1 MGGEVRDRGKASTLA
16 LATGFR
22 SGDEFGQLSLL
33 KCGRIEV
40 MEWRD
45 DRHANRLGIY
55 RATRPPLD
63 AADEPVARA
72 AMDSLLD
79 DRGDADGRRVA
90 LVRTRR
96 DAYGLRRTAKIRRR
110 GRGGIFGNFWRHRI
124 QTAKAAEPA
133 PAALPVGAALLVA
146 SAAAGQILLSI
157 RAHHD
162 GVFDC
167 ASGQLFLSSAG
178 GNAVFRSVQHSS
190 VSHRAGYAL
199 PQRCARRNR
208 AGHSAGLRGDNSVRF
223 VRLGLIV

>member
-1 MGGEVRDRGKASTLA
+1 MGGQVRERGKASTLA

-22 SGDEFGQLSLL
+22 LGDEFGQLTLL
-33 KCGRIEV
+33 ECGRIEV

-96 DAYGLRRTAKIRRR
+96 DAYGLRRTAKICRRRR
-110 GRGGIFGNFWRHRI
+110 GRFRGNFRGHRI
-124 QTAKAAEPA
+124 QAAKAVEPA
-133 PAALPVGAALLVA
+133 PAALPIGAALLVA
-146 SAAAGQILLSI
+146 SASARQILLS
-157 RAHHD
+157 
-162 GVFDC
+162 
-167 ASGQLFLSSAG
+167 
-178 GNAVFRSVQHSS
+178 
-190 VSHRAGYAL
+190 
-199 PQRCARRNR
+199 
-208 AGHSAGLRGDNSVRF
+208 
-223 VRLGLIV
+223 

>member
-22 SGDEFGQLSLL
+22 SGDEFGQLSSLQ
-33 KCGRIEV
+33 CGRIEV

-63 AADEPVARA
+63 AADEPVARS

-96 DAYGLRRTAKIRRR
+96 DAYGLRRTAKVCRRRR
-110 GRGGIFGNFWRHRI
+110 GRICGNLRGPRI
-124 QTAKAAEPA
+124 QAAKAVEPT
-133 PAALPVGAALLVA
+133 PAALPVRAALLVA
-146 SAAAGQILLSI
+146 SAPAGQILLSL
-157 RAHHD
+157 RTHHD
-162 GVFDC
+162 GIFDC
-167 ASGQLFLSSAG
+167 AGGQLFLPGAG
-178 GNAVFRSVQHSS
+178 G
-190 VSHRAGYAL
+190 
-199 PQRCARRNR
+199 
-208 AGHSAGLRGDNSVRF
+208 D
-223 VRLGLIV
+223 